1 MIIKR
6 TLAFLSM
13 VSLFSFTA
21 IAHAEMGPYVGM
33 GAGITFF
40 EDDGFVDDATRGNE
54 ADWDDTGTAYGFL
67 AGYKFSNNFSVEWNY
82 QDYDY
87 NEYGIDALSAVDMQ
101 AWHIIAIVAHP
112 VEESFLGKLDLFG
125 KFGFGESDYSYTGS
139 LNFGD
144 LDGDGDDET
153 LTSSEQQTSESF
165 IIGGGAQF
173 YIDDHFRIRTDFDLT
188 SFNLDVS
195 YGTGPTTYRT
205 QDYTFFAYTAKASV
219 IYMF

>member
-21 IAHAEMGPYVGM
+21 IAHAEMGPYVGI
-33 GAGITFF
+33 GAGITKFD
-40 EDDGFVDDATRGNE
+40 DDGFIEESQGTS
-54 ADWDDTGTAYGFL
+54 DWDDTGTAYGFL

-87 NEYGIDALSAVDMQ
+87 NQYSIDSLSEVDMQ
-101 AWHIIAIVAHP
+101 AWHIVALVGHP
-112 VEESFLGKLDLFG
+112 IEESFLGKLDLFG
-125 KFGFGESDYSYTGS
+125 KFGFGESDYSY
-139 LNFGD
+139 
-144 LDGDGDDET
+144 
-153 LTSSEQQTSESF
+153 SESQGGIGESQTSESF
-165 IIGGGAQF
+165 ILGGGAQF
-173 YIDDHFRIRTDFDLT
+173 YLDDHFRIRTDFDLT
-188 SFNLDVS
+188 TFNLDVS

-205 QDYTFFAYTAKASV
+205 KDYTFFAYTAKASV